1 MSNKFRISAYVAAI
15 PRLIK
20 SFIEITS
27 FHFTVIALFKISVI
41 VIVSVLVIATA
52 ILSFSTKDTES
63 AKLLVKAL
71 PAAALKEAITAPVL

>member
-1 MSNKFRISAYVAAI
+1 M

-27 FHFTVIALFKISVI
+27 FHFTVIALFKISAI
-41 VIVSVLVIATA
+41 TIFSVLMTATA
-52 ILSFSTKDTES
+52 TLNFSTKDTES